1 MPITISGKT
10 YFRTIEVCRMV
21 GLSRNT
27 LFRWLREGTFA
38 DVESVDRRG
47 WRLFTEDDI
56 NRLKVEANRVR
67 HNTLRASKEIRRPA
81 D

>member
-10 YFRTIEVCRMV
+10 YYRTIEACRIV
-21 GLSRNT
+21 GISKNT
-27 LFRWLREGTFA
+27 LFRWLREGTFV

-47 WRLFTEDDI
+47 WRLFTEDDV
-56 NRLKVEANRVR
+56 NRLTVEANKVR
-67 HNTLRASKEIRRPA
+67 HNDLRPKRDVKEVR